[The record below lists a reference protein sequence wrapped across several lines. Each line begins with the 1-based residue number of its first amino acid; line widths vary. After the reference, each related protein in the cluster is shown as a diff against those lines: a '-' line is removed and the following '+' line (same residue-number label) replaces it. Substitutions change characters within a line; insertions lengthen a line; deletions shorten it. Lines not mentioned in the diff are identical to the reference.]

1 MPSKRPRIRS
11 THRSHIEKIEVLP
24 MNTLWDDDPDIPDI
38 VVSRA
43 ELYAHGDC
51 GGHCDGP
58 DPQPLG
64 IGVLDVLFVD
74 GQRVTIAASVARP
87 RIGGNYIEFDVPT
100 DDARRLALLLSKAAD
115 DAEATR

>member
-1 MPSKRPRIRS
+1 MK
-11 THRSHIEKIEVLP
+11 
-24 MNTLWDDDPDIPDI
+24 TLWDDDPDIPDI

-51 GGHCDGP
+51 GGDCDGP

-64 IGVLDVLFVD
+64 IGVLEVLSLD
-74 GQRVTIAASVARP
+74 SLSVTIAALVARP
-87 RIGGNYIEFDVPT
+87 KIGGNYIEFDVPT
-100 DDARRLALLLSKAAD
+100 DDARRLAVLLLKAAD

>member
-1 MPSKRPRIRS
+1 
-11 THRSHIEKIEVLP
+11 
-24 MNTLWDDDPDIPDI
+24 MNTLWDDPDSRDI

-51 GGHCDGP
+51 GRDCDGP

-64 IGVLDVLFVD
+64 IGVLDVLVLD
-74 GQRVTIAASVARP
+74 SLSVTIAALVARP
-87 RIGGNYIEFDVPT
+87 KIGGNYIEFDVPT

>member
-1 MPSKRPRIRS
+1 M
-11 THRSHIEKIEVLP
+11 T
-24 MNTLWDDDPDIPDI
+24 DI

-51 GGHCDGP
+51 GGDCDGP

-87 RIGGNYIEFDVPT
+87 KVGGDYIEFDVSP
-100 DDARRLALLLSKAAD
+100 DDARRLALLLLTTAD
-115 DAEATR
+115 DAEATPSMKDRIARYQQRRN